1 MKKINKSHGQTFN
14 HKFCQFFVTTCL
26 STKTDS
32 RRAYLKAFEKVVIDV
47 NYHFPETSETTII
60 EKITTNQNELAMFLF
75 RLGCELHHQNQETL
89 KPQIHFLM
97 KDLCGCEIYFNTTID
112 EGFYII
118 HGEGTV
124 IGSRNNIG
132 KGFVIHQHCT
142 VGHKV
147 NGSGSGNTIG
157 NNVKMYCNSSVLGA
171 LTIGDN
177 VTIGAHTM
185 VNKNIKANTTV
196 ISSSRLEAL

>member
-1 MKKINKSHGQTFN
+1 MGRYSIID
-14 HKFCQFFVTTCL
+14 FVNFLLQRVYNPKPIADAIIISALT
-26 STKTDS
+26 
-32 RRAYLKAFEKVVIDV
+32 KVVKDV
-47 NYHFPETSETTII
+47 NYHFPDTSEAIII
-60 EKITTNQNELAMFLF
+60 ERIIANQNELVLFLF
-75 RLGCELHHQNQETL
+75 RLGSELHKENQDHL

-97 KDLCGCEIYFNTTID
+97 KDLCCCEIYFNSTID

-124 IGSRNNIG
+124 IGSRNTIG
-132 KGFVIHQHCT
+132 KGFMIHQNCT

-147 NGSGSGNTIG
+147 NGSGNGNTIG
-157 NNVKMYCNSSVLGA
+157 NNVKMYCNASVLGS
-171 LTIGDN
+171 LTIGNN

-196 ISSSRLEAL
+196 VSSSRLDYL

>member
-1 MKKINKSHGQTFN
+1 MDRHSIIN
-14 HKFCQFFVTTCL
+14 FVNFL
-26 STKTDS
+26 LQRVYQPKQIAD
-32 RRAYLKAFEKVVIDV
+32 ALILKAFEKVVIDV

-97 KDLCGCEIYFNTTID
+97 KDLCGCEIYFNTKID
-112 EGFYII
+112 QGFYII